1 MLLYFVFGVL
11 AAVGALFLGW
21 LLMGFLFPGSKECTV
36 AIQCRPDRELALLR
50 RFRWLRELEILRC
63 EVIFL
68 DSQST
73 PESRQQMLAYYPY
86 LRFATG
92 EDWIHEQTERA

>member
-11 AAVGALFLGW
+11 AAVGALFLVW
-21 LLMGFLFPGSKECTV
+21 LLMGFMFPGSKECTV
-36 AIQCRPDRELALLR
+36 AIRCQPDRELALLR
-50 RFRWLRELEILRC
+50 RFRWLRELESLRC
-63 EVIFL
+63 EIIFL

-86 LRFATG
+86 LQFCTG
-92 EDWIHEQTERA
+92 EAWLEKQKERA